1 MPIDLQAVELQK
13 GYDILVSTPGR
24 LRQLVEK
31 HYLSLRRCS
40 WVVIDEADK
49 MISENMIEDIE
60 WLFQAMGEQSLVRY
74 ESEGKRRITH
84 MFSATMVP

>member
-1 MPIDLQAVELQK
+1 
-13 GYDILVSTPGR
+13 
-24 LRQLVEK
+24 VEK

-60 WLFQAMGEQSLVRY
+60 WLFQAMGE
-74 ESEGKRRITH
+74 
-84 MFSATMVP
+84 